1 MCKDLKKTLI
11 LTGVITLLPIL
22 IGIYYWDRLPDPM
35 ATHFGLNNQADGF
48 SSKRFAVFGLP
59 LILLLIEGICV
70 FAISWDPKKRNISP
84 KISSLTLWI
93 VPVVSLLANIT
104 MYSYNLGYPVDFAM
118 ISGLVL
124 GLMFIL
130 TGNYLPKARQNY
142 TVGIRIPWTLANE
155 ENWNRTH
162 RLGGY
167 LFVIGG
173 FLITILSL
181 LGMLSF
187 PAFIIIV
194 LVITLVPT
202 LYSWH
207 LHSAKNL

>member
-1 MCKDLKKTLI
+1 MRKDLKKTLI

-124 GLMFIL
+124 GLVFIL

-142 TVGIRIPWTLANE
+142 TIGIRLPWTLANE

-162 RLGGY
+162 RLAGY
-167 LFVIGG
+167 LWMAAGILMVIA
-173 FLITILSL
+173 SL
-181 LGMLSF
+181 LRVIS
-187 PAFIIIV
+187 PAFLLAFALLTALIPII
-194 LVITLVPT
+194 
-202 LYSWH
+202 YSWR
-207 LHSAKNL
+207 LHAAHNL